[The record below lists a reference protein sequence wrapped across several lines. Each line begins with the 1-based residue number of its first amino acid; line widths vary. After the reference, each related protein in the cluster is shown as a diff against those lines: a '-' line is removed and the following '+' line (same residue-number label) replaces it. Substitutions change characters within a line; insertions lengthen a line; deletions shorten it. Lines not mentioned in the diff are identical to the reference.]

1 MKKIL
6 IIDDEEDLCFL
17 LKTYL
22 KLKHN
27 DVIIANTLVDGL
39 NKIRSFHP
47 DILFLDNNLP
57 DGFGWNKAG
66 EISEYNPDMKINLMT
81 GQPAFDLEACG
92 EKFTIIEKPLS
103 YAKVDMSIM
112 IK

>member
-27 DVIIANTLVDGL
+27 DVIIANTLTDGL
-39 NKIRSFHP
+39 NKIQSFHP
-47 DILFLDNNLP
+47 DVLFLDNNLP
-57 DGFGWNKAG
+57 DGLGWDKAC
-66 EISEYNPDMKINLMT
+66 EISEDNPHMKINLMT
-81 GQPAFDLEACG
+81 GQPAFTLEAG
-92 EKFTIIEKPLS
+92 EQFTIIENPLS
-103 YAKVDMSIM
+103 YVKVDMSI
-112 IK
+112 IN